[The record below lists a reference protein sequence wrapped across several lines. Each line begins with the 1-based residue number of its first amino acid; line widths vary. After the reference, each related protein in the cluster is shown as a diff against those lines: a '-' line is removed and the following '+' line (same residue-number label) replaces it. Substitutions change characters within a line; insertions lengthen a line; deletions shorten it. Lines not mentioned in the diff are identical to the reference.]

1 MTDSQSSPV
10 SVLRDV
16 RPWGGPAVDLTIS
29 DGVITGIEAHVAEPG
44 RAGQRWTASAAAI
57 AGAGSRSGTGAGSG
71 AWSGSAAV
79 AAGSGTV
86 VEGSGLLA
94 LPGFVNAHA
103 HVDKSWWGK
112 PWVSYGGE
120 ATTQGRIAHERAHRD
135 ELGIPG
141 TDVTLRVLRELLR
154 HGTTAIRT
162 HVDVDLGIGTR
173 GIAIVREALAGLDG
187 AITAEV
193 VAFPQDGVLRR
204 PGVIDLLD
212 QAAAAGAEHI
222 GGLDPASIDRDPVGQ
237 LDALFD
243 VAGRHGVGIDLHL
256 HDGGALGAFQV
267 ELIVERTLRTG
278 LQGKVNVAHGFAVGE
293 LAPTRQR
300 ELVAAMG
307 EAGISM
313 TTVAPVGA
321 APLPLALLEE
331 HGVPV
336 GLGTDGIRDLW
347 SPYGTGDLLAL
358 TTRLAQQNRLRYDDD
373 LVHAARIATSSAAS
387 FVGRETH
394 DLVVG
399 ARADIVLVDAENVP
413 DAVVRAPRRELV
425 VAGGRVV
432 VRDGEVL
439 V

>member
-1 MTDSQSSPV
+1 MTDTQSTTT
-10 SVLRDV
+10 VLQDV
-16 RPWGGPAVDLTIS
+16 RPWGGAAVDLTIS
-29 DGVITGIEAHVAEPG
+29 DGTITAVEPHVVG
-44 RAGQRWTASAAAI
+44 
-57 AGAGSRSGTGAGSG
+57 
-71 AWSGSAAV
+71 GSAQASTPSPPTGPGAAV
-79 AAGSGTV
+79 RSHSATV
-86 VEGSGLLA
+86 VDGRGLLA
-94 LPGFVNAHA
+94 LPSLVNAHA

-141 TDVTLRVLRELLR
+141 TDVTLTVLRELLR

-162 HVDVDLGIGTR
+162 HVDVDLGLGTR
-173 GIAIVREALAGLDG
+173 GIDVVREALAELGG
-187 AITAEV
+187 AVSAEI

-204 PGVIDLLD
+204 PGVVDLLD

-243 VAGRHGVGIDLHL
+243 VAGRHGVGVDLHL
-256 HDGGALGAFQV
+256 HDGGALGAFQI

-293 LAPTRQR
+293 LAPTQQR
-300 ELVAAMG
+300 DLVAAMG
-307 EAGISM
+307 EAGVSM
-313 TTVAPVGA
+313 TTVAPIGA
-321 APLPLALLEE
+321 APLPLALLAE
-331 HGVPV
+331 HDVPV

-358 TTRLAQQNRLRYDDD
+358 TTRLAQLARFRYDEE
-373 LVHAARIATSSAAS
+373 LVGAARLATSGAAG
-387 FVGRETH
+387 FVGRQVH

-399 ARADIVLVDAENVP
+399 ARADVVLVDAENVP

-425 VAGGRVV
+425 LSGGRVV